1 MRSVEKE
8 GRTAEE
14 AIERA
19 LEELGVGREEAQ
31 IEILGESYRNLF
43 KLLGGRSIR
52 VRATARGDDPLL
64 SEAKTALGRIL
75 KEMGIEAE
83 VSGEKKE
90 DWVCLEVKSQAA
102 GLLIG
107 RRGKTLDALQY
118 LMNRILNPDGDKRVR
133 ILLDAEGYRAKKR
146 AEIVS
151 FAHRSAE
158 KAKAKGQEVVLVPLG
173 PFERRIIHLELQ
185 EDPDIKTFSEG
196 DGYLRKVHV
205 VPARSLP
212 PESKGN
218 EP

>member
-64 SEAKTALGRIL
+64 SEAKTSLGRIL

-151 FAHRSAE
+151 FAQRSAE
-158 KAKAKGQEVVLVPLG
+158 KAKARGEEVVLVPLD

-185 EDPDIKTFSEG
+185 DDPDVKTFSEG

-205 VPARSLP
+205 VPARSP
-212 PESKGN
+212 SSEFQDNGP
-218 EP
+218 